1 MKNIFAFTADA
12 LTVNGHTFPAEYVV
26 HEDKSVTIF
35 VTLDADDADKDA
47 VISVSADDP
56 RHAAI
61 IAAVSGESAPTEEP
75 EQNAAEQ
82 TAGIPAGYQA
92 VVTNTGNVVVAE
104 RHIDLNDNEI
114 QDAAEVQDA
123 AEEKPARN
131 PKQERGAV
139 PEKSFIGTRLDGA
152 GYSIFFNGEAQRT
165 QIRFA
170 ADADSRM
177 IEAAK
182 AAGFYYSPTSGT
194 YNKKLTFKAYRAAV
208 ALAEQ
213 FNAA

>member
-1 MKNIFAFTADA
+1 M
-12 LTVNGHTFPAEYVV
+12 
-26 HEDKSVTIF
+26 TIF

-61 IAAVSGESAPTEEP
+61 IAAVSGESAPAEEA

-82 TAGIPAGYQA
+82 TAGIPAGYRA
-92 VVTNTGNVVVAE
+92 TVTSAGNVVVAE
-104 RHIDLNDNEI
+104 RHIDLNDNE
-114 QDAAEVQDA
+114 VPDA
-123 AEEKPARN
+123 AEEKPARD
-131 PKQERGAV
+131 PKQARGAV

-194 YNKKLTFKAYRAAV
+194 YNKKLTFKAYRAAI

>member
-1 MKNIFAFTADA
+1 MKNIFAFTADT

-61 IAAVSGESAPTEEP
+61 IAAISGEPAPAEEP
-75 EQNAAEQ
+75 EQNAVEQ
-82 TAGIPAGYQA
+82 TAGIPVGYQA
-92 VVTNTGNVVVAE
+92 TVTNTGNVVVAE
-104 RHIDLNDNEI
+104 RHIYLNDNEV
-114 QDAAEVQDA
+114 QDADA
-123 AEEKPARN
+123 AEEKPARD
-131 PKQERGAV
+131 PKQARGAV

-152 GYSIFFNGEAQRT
+152 AYSIFFNGEAQRT

-208 ALAEQ
+208 ALTEQ

>member
-1 MKNIFAFTADA
+1 MI
-12 LTVNGHTFPAEYVV
+12 
-26 HEDKSVTIF
+26 
-35 VTLDADDADKDA
+35 
-47 VISVSADDP
+47 
-56 RHAAI
+56 AAI
-61 IAAVSGESAPTEEP
+61 IAAVSSESAPAEEA
-75 EQNAAEQ
+75 EQNAADQ
-82 TAGIPAGYQA
+82 PAGIPAGYRA
-92 VVTNTGNVVVAE
+92 TVTSTGNVVVAE
-104 RHIDLNDNEI
+104 RHIDLNDNE
-114 QDAAEVQDA
+114 APDA
-123 AEEKPARN
+123 AEEKPARD
-131 PKQERGAV
+131 PKQARGAV

-194 YNKKLTFKAYRAAV
+194 YNKKLTFKAYRTAV
-208 ALAEQ
+208 ALTEQ

>member
-1 MKNIFAFTADA
+1 MDI
-12 LTVNGHTFPAEYVV
+12 E
-26 HEDKSVTIF
+26 
-35 VTLDADDADKDA
+35 
-47 VISVSADDP
+47 
-56 RHAAI
+56 
-61 IAAVSGESAPTEEP
+61 
-75 EQNAAEQ
+75 
-82 TAGIPAGYQA
+82 
-92 VVTNTGNVVVAE
+92 
-104 RHIDLNDNEI
+104 LNDNE
-114 QDAAEVQDA
+114 APDA
-123 AEEKPARN
+123 AEEKPARD
-131 PKQERGAV
+131 PKQARGAV

-208 ALAEQ
+208 ALTEQ

>member
-1 MKNIFAFTADA
+1 M
-12 LTVNGHTFPAEYVV
+12 
-26 HEDKSVTIF
+26 TIF

-61 IAAVSGESAPTEEP
+61 IVAVSGEPAPAEEP
-75 EQNAAEQ
+75 EQNAVEQ
-82 TAGIPAGYQA
+82 TAGIPVGYQA
-92 VVTNTGNVVVAE
+92 VVTSAGNVVVAE
-104 RHIDLNDNEI
+104 RHIDLNDNE
-114 QDAAEVQDA
+114 VQDA
-123 AEEKPARN
+123 AEEKPARD
-131 PKQERGAV
+131 PKQARGAV

-194 YNKKLTFKAYRAAV
+194 YNKKLTFKAYRAAI

>member
-1 MKNIFAFTADA
+1 MKNIFTFTAET

-61 IAAVSGESAPTEEP
+61 IAAVSSESVPAEEA
-75 EQNAAEQ
+75 EQNAADQ
-82 TAGIPAGYQA
+82 PAGIPAGYRA
-92 VVTNTGNVVVAE
+92 TVTSTGNVVVAE
-104 RHIDLNDNEI
+104 RHIDLNDNE
-114 QDAAEVQDA
+114 APDA
-123 AEEKPARN
+123 AEEKPARD
-131 PKQERGAV
+131 PKQARGAV

-208 ALAEQ
+208 ALTEQ